1 MSSARGQYVR
11 EARRQLPAM
20 RAWRSAFHRE
30 PELSNEEHRTRQ
42 KVVQA
47 LSGLGIPFRTFSDM
61 QGVVALIGG
70 DRPGPV
76 VALRADM
83 DGLPVTEATGL
94 PFASRFPGRMHACG
108 HDVHLSALLGAAAA
122 LRRDGRRLGGP
133 VKLLFQPA
141 EEDGRAGGAG
151 PLIEKGALR
160 DPKVDFVVGQHVA
173 PEFPLGSIGWRAGP
187 FMAAADHF
195 IIQIRGAGGHAGYPH
210 LATDAVLA
218 ASEVITSL
226 QALVSRMRDPRDP
239 VVVSVGMIHG
249 GTRHN
254 ILPDSVDFEGSVR
267 TVRPITR
274 DKIEA
279 ALRRRVR
286 LVAASSGARARIRYE
301 RGYPVTVNDPPT
313 TARLVDALGVE
324 FGRER
329 MVEVD
334 APVMGAEDFSRYL
347 EKVPGAF
354 FFLGVGAPGRS
365 ESIHSARFAPPES
378 ALVNGAALL
387 LASVDALQRSGS

>member
-1 MSSARGQYVR
+1 MAVERGQFGR

-20 RAWRSAFHRE
+20 RVWRAAFHRE
-30 PELSNEEHRTRQ
+30 PELSNQEHRTRQ
-42 KVVQA
+42 RLVQA
-47 LSGLGIPFRTFSDM
+47 LTGLGIPFRTFSDS
-61 QGVVALIGG
+61 QGVVGLIGG

-83 DGLPVTEATGL
+83 DGLPVTEETGL
-94 PFASRFPGRMHACG
+94 PFASQFPGRMHACG
-108 HDVHLSALLGAAAA
+108 HDIHLSALLGAAAA
-122 LRRDGRRLGGP
+122 LRRSGRRLGGP

-141 EEDGRAGGAG
+141 EEDGHVGGAG

-173 PEFPLGSIGWRAGP
+173 PEFALGSVGWRAGP

-195 IIQIRGAGGHAGYPH
+195 VVQVRGTGGHAGYPH

-218 ASEVITSL
+218 AAEVISSL
-226 QALVSRMRDPRDP
+226 QAVVSRMRDPRDP

-254 ILPDSVDFEGSVR
+254 ILPDSVEFEGTVR
-267 TVRPITR
+267 TVRSTTR
-274 DKIEA
+274 DKIER

-286 LVAASSGARARIRYE
+286 LVAASSGARARIRYD
-301 RGYPVTVNDPPT
+301 RGYPVTMNDPAT

-324 FGRER
+324 FGRDR
-329 MVEVD
+329 MVELD

-347 EKVPGAF
+347 ERVPGAF

-387 LASVDALQRSGS
+387 LASVEALQRGPP